1 MGFNI
6 WIVATQFSDS
16 VIKSDNGGEGCPKK
30 AMSFHKKISHIF
42 YIFSIDMVLRNDYA
56 QQNYWEDLYPP

>member
-16 VIKSDNGGEGCPKK
+16 MINKKVGGGRGGGEREEGAQGIRQNSNK
-30 AMSFHKKISHIF
+30 
-42 YIFSIDMVLRNDYA
+42 MVEGR
-56 QQNYWEDLYPP
+56 EGV